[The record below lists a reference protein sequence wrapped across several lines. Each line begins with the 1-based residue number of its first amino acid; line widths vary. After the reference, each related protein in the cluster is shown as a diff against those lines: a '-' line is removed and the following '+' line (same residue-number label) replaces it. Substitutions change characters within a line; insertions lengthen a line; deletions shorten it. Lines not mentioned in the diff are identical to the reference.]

1 MEDAMSL
8 QKHSGDLGLAD
19 IAGTLGFG
27 LMLSLLLIAFMS
39 DGTGCSIQENPALFA
54 TLRAVG
60 TIALALALWAV
71 QFFVDRL
78 STRMAMPRML
88 IASTILTSGSCAIL
102 YLTYGWQLSAAVP
115 LLCWIGFGVG
125 IGLAFPLWAVFSSM
139 LLEKLVPAL
148 TAASFLAGGLWG
160 GFTLQMNASLQPAMM
175 TLTALVSAV
184 LFWAYLREA
193 ALPCAI
199 TRDESKNRVSLS
211 VRTSAAIC
219 CYGAVASLAFQY
231 LAAMET
237 ISARLAACGAFAL
250 GSLASLVIA
259 LGTRKGTDPFS
270 FSHSQRFAFPL
281 LVAGLLTAVLAW
293 GTPWISVGMTLVLT
307 GYFFLDV
314 FNWSTLSSLCS
325 RYRSQPLYQFSL
337 GRAPLG
343 LGLCLG
349 WTIAALAAFN
359 EAVID
364 SPALAEGSIPALL
377 ANPSVA
383 AAAILLLALSVA
395 IAPYGSDTLTDK
407 RSLDKLRS
415 DPMYSRDIKGGLFRR
430 ACLSVADEGGLTPR
444 EREVLLLLAKG
455 RSAAVIQEE
464 LSISP
469 GTVRTHTY
477 HIYRKLDVTSQQ
489 EIISL
494 VESRAHPES

>member
-1 MEDAMSL
+1 MEEETNL
-8 QKHSGDLGLAD
+8 QKRSKDIGMSD

-27 LMLSLLLIAFMS
+27 FMLSLLLVAFMS
-39 DGTGCSIQENPALFA
+39 DGTGCSASENPALFA
-54 TLRAVG
+54 ALRAMG
-60 TIALALALWAV
+60 ALALALTLWTV
-71 QFFVDRL
+71 QFFADRL
-78 STRMAMPRML
+78 STRAAMPRML
-88 IASTILTSGSCAIL
+88 GASTILMSGSMAIL
-102 YLTYGWQLSAAVP
+102 YITHGWQLSAAVP
-115 LLCWIGFGVG
+115 LLCWIGFGAG

-139 LLEKLVPAL
+139 LVERYVPAL
-148 TAASFLAGGLWG
+148 TALSFLAAGLWG
-160 GFTLQMNASLQPAMM
+160 GFTLQMSAPLQPAMA
-175 TLTALVSAV
+175 ALSSLVAAV

-193 ALPCAI
+193 ALPSSI
-199 TRDESKNRVSLS
+199 TRDESKSRVSLS
-211 VRTSAAIC
+211 LRTSAAIC
-219 CYGAVASLAFQY
+219 CYGTVAALAFQY

-237 ISARLAACGAFAL
+237 TAARLAACGAFAL
-250 GSLASLVIA
+250 GALVSLLVAI
-259 LGTRKGTDPFS
+259 GSQRSIDPFS

-281 LVAGLLTAVLAW
+281 LIAGLLTATLAW
-293 GTPWISVGMTLVLT
+293 GASWTIAGMTLILT

-325 RYRSQPLYQFSL
+325 RYRSQPLYQFAL

-343 LGLCLG
+343 LGLFLG
-349 WTIAALAAFN
+349 WSIAALASGGD
-359 EAVID
+359 AVG
-364 SPALAEGSIPALL
+364 SPLFESEGVPALL
-377 ANPSVA
+377 ANSAVA
-383 AAAILLLALSVA
+383 AGAILLLALSVA

-407 RSLDKLRS
+407 RTLDKLRS

-430 ACLSVADEGGLTPR
+430 ACISVAEEGGLTPR

-455 RSAAVIQEE
+455 RSAAIIQEE

>member
-1 MEDAMSL
+1 MEEEANL
-8 QKHSGDLGLAD
+8 QKRSTDIGMAD

-27 LMLSLLLIAFMS
+27 FMLSLLLVAFIS
-39 DGTGCSIQENPALFA
+39 DGMGCSASESPALFA

-60 TIALALALWAV
+60 ALALALTLWTV
-71 QFFVDRL
+71 QFFSDRL
-78 STRMAMPRML
+78 STRAAMPRML
-88 IASTILTSGSCAIL
+88 GISTILTSGSMAAL
-102 YLTYGWQLSAAVP
+102 YLTHGWQLSAAVP

-139 LLEKLVPAL
+139 LAERYVPTL
-148 TAASFLAGGLWG
+148 TALSFLAAGLWG
-160 GFTLQMNASLQPAMM
+160 GFTLQMNASLQPAMA
-175 TLTALVSAV
+175 TLSSLVSAV

-193 ALPCAI
+193 ALPSSI
-199 TRDESKNRVSLS
+199 TRDESKSRVSLS
-211 VRTSAAIC
+211 LRTSAAIC
-219 CYGAVASLAFQY
+219 CYGVVAALAFQY
-231 LAAMET
+231 LAATET
-237 ISARLAACGAFAL
+237 TAARLAACGAFAL
-250 GSLASLVIA
+250 GALVSLLVAI
-259 LGTRKGTDPFS
+259 GTQDNTDPFS

-281 LVAGLLTAVLAW
+281 LVAGLLTATLEW
-293 GTPWISVGMTLVLT
+293 NGSWMIVGMTLILT

-325 RYRSQPLYQFSL
+325 RYRSQPLYQFAL

-349 WTIAALAAFN
+349 WTVVALAGGNDALL
-359 EAVID
+359 
-364 SPALAEGSIPALL
+364 SPLLGGESVPALL
-377 ANPSVA
+377 ANPTVA
-383 AAAILLLALSVA
+383 ATAILLLALSVA
-395 IAPYGSDTLTDK
+395 IAPYGSDTLTNK

-415 DPMYSRDIKGGLFRR
+415 DPMYSRDVKGGLFRR

-455 RSAAVIQEE
+455 RSTAIIQEE

-477 HIYRKLDVTSQQ
+477 HIYRKFDVTSQQ

-494 VESRAHPES
+494 VESRAHPEN

>member
-1 MEDAMSL
+1 MEDAIGS
-8 QKHSGDLGLAD
+8 QKHSGDLSLAD

-27 LMLSLLLIAFMS
+27 LMLSLPLVAFMS
-39 DGTGCSIQENPALFA
+39 DGTGCSARENPALFA
-54 TLRAVG
+54 ALRAVG
-60 TIALALALWAV
+60 TIALALTLWAV
-71 QFFVDRL
+71 QFFADRL
-78 STRMAMPRML
+78 SARAAMPRML
-88 IASTILTSGSCAIL
+88 AVSTILMSGSSVVL
-102 YLTYGWQLSAAVP
+102 YLTYDWQLSAAVP

-139 LLEKLVPAL
+139 LFEKLVPAL
-148 TAASFLAGGLWG
+148 TAAAFLIGGLWG
-160 GFTLQMNASLQPAMM
+160 GFALQMNVPLQPAMM

-193 ALPCAI
+193 ALPSAI
-199 TRDESKNRVSLS
+199 TRDESKSRVSLS
-211 VRTSAAIC
+211 MRTSAAIC
-219 CYGAVASLAFQY
+219 CYGAVAALALQY
-231 LAAMET
+231 LASMET
-237 ISARLAACGAFAL
+237 TLARLAACGAFAL
-250 GSLASLVIA
+250 GSLISLVVA
-259 LGTRKGTDPFS
+259 LSTRKSTDPFS

-281 LVAGLLTAVLAW
+281 LVAGLLAATLAL
-293 GTPWISVGMTLVLT
+293 GAPWITIGMMLVLT

-343 LGLCLG
+343 MGLCLG
-349 WTIAALAAFN
+349 WGIAALAATGSATS
-359 EAVID
+359 E
-364 SPALAEGSIPALL
+364 SALVEMGSGSALL
-377 ANPSVA
+377 ASPPVA
-383 AAAILLLALSVA
+383 ACAILLLALSVA

-415 DPMYSRDIKGGLFRR
+415 DPMYSRDVKGGLFRR

-455 RSAAVIQEE
+455 RSAAIIQEE

-494 VESRAHPES
+494 VESRAHPEN